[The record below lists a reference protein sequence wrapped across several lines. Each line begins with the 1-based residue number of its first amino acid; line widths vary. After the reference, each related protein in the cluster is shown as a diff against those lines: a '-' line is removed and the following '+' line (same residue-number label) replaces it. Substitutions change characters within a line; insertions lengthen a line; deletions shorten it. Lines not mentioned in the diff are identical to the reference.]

1 MNTSTANAHEERSA
15 SRLCALQALY
25 QLEMTGNAPEDVVE
39 EFIEHRFGRDPV
51 TGGSIHDEAFFFAV
65 VPCVLKQQ
73 GEIDRPIP
81 RSFASRWTL
90 GRIRSRLRA
99 LLRPATYDV

>member
-1 MNTSTANAHEERSA
+1 MNTSAANSHEERSA

-51 TGGSIHDEAFFFAV
+51 TGGSLHDKAFFSPFWHG
-65 VPCVLKQQ
+65 VLKDKV
-73 GEIDRPIP
+73 EIDRPIAP
-81 RSFASRWTL
+81 SPASGWAL
-90 GRIRSRLRA
+90 GRTDLILSGLLRA
-99 LLRPATYDV
+99 APDEL